1 MKQRLT
7 GNTLEH
13 YRVRYQRAKIAKKQ
27 AILDHVCELYGYH
40 RKSAIRLLKGIE
52 RDTYGKPRPGR
63 PHLYEDPELLK
74 VLQTIWIATDYM
86 GSKRLKSALKHWL
99 PHYESSYSTV
109 SATIK
114 KQLLKISA
122 SSIDRALNPI
132 RLQSKRRGLS
142 GTRPGSLLKNQI
154 PLKTDHWDITK
165 PGFLEADTVA
175 HCGNSMAGDF
185 VWSLTATD
193 IYSGWTEN
201 RATWNKGAHGVLEQI
216 QSIEAALPFA
226 LLGLDCDNGSE
237 FLNYHLLRYLT
248 ARTNVVQFTRSRPYK
263 KDDNAHVE
271 QKNWTHV
278 RQLFGY
284 DRFDHQPMVELMNDL
299 YANEWSLLQNYFYPN
314 TKLIS
319 KIKINSRYKKHYDK
333 PKTPYQRLMESQ
345 EISEHEKER
354 LKAVYLSLNPFELK
368 QRIEQKLK
376 VIFKWVDV
384 KNRSKNRAQI

>member
-1 MKQRLT
+1 M
-7 GNTLEH
+7 
-13 YRVRYQRAKIAKKQ
+13 
-27 AILDHVCELYGYH
+27 
-40 RKSAIRLLKGIE
+40 
-52 RDTYGKPRPGR
+52 
-63 PHLYEDPELLK
+63 
-74 VLQTIWIATDYM
+74 
-86 GSKRLKSALKHWL
+86 
-99 PHYESSYSTV
+99 
-109 SATIK
+109 
-114 KQLLKISA
+114 
-122 SSIDRALNPI
+122 
-132 RLQSKRRGLS
+132 
-142 GTRPGSLLKNQI
+142 
-154 PLKTDHWDITK
+154 
-165 PGFLEADTVA
+165 
-175 HCGNSMAGDF
+175 
-185 VWSLTATD
+185 
-193 IYSGWTEN
+193 
-201 RATWNKGAHGVLEQI
+201 
-216 QSIEAALPFA
+216 
-226 LLGLDCDNGSE
+226 
-237 FLNYHLLRYLT
+237 
-248 ARTNVVQFTRSRPYK
+248 VQFTRSRPYK